1 MKAMRRLRSAGLA
14 MIVLVTMSG
23 GAFCADWAQFRGPNR
38 DGKSQESGLLEEWP
52 EGGPEQLWSTDDL
65 GFGFASAAVADGT
78 IYTTGLEDK
87 TGYIYALN
95 LDGELKWKQAYGKA
109 WTGSH
114 SGTRTT
120 PTVYKGKLYIMSG
133 HGKAACFD
141 AGTGRRIW
149 SVDTQEKFGARNIN
163 WGITECP
170 LITGDKV
177 IFTPGGEEVG
187 VVALDPDTGETIWV
201 CEGIK
206 DKSGYC
212 SPITIERGGKTII
225 LQLMATTVVGIEAD
239 TGRLLWRVKRK
250 PEPPYGIQAVLPV
263 YEDGMFYI
271 TTGDGGERGQMF
283 RISEDGTEIE
293 RGWSDTELDTLHG
306 GLVLHNGHIYGAS
319 HKNNAG
325 KWLCM
330 SLRTG
335 EVKAMID
342 GVGRG
347 SVVFA
352 DGLLYCYGHKGTVGL
367 IKPHPG
373 DYRMISSFK
382 ITKGRGPHWAHA
394 SISDGR
400 LYLRHGKY
408 MFAYDISAE

>member
-1 MKAMRRLRSAGLA
+1 MKTVSELRCAVLTMIAVLA
-14 MIVLVTMSG
+14 VSG
-23 GAFCADWAQFRGPNR
+23 GVLRADWAQFRGPNR
-38 DGKSQESGLLEEWP
+38 DGKSQESGLLKKWP
-52 EGGPEQLWSTDDL
+52 QGGPKRLWSTDKL
-65 GFGFASAAVADGT
+65 GFGFASAAVTGDM
-78 IYTTGLEDK
+78 IYTTGMEEK

-95 LDGELKWKQAYGKA
+95 LDGELKWKKAYGKA
-109 WTGSH
+109 WAGAH
-114 SGTRTT
+114 PGTRTT

-141 AGTGRRIW
+141 AKTGREIW
-149 SVDTQEKFGARNIN
+149 SVDTQKKFGARNIN

-177 IFTPGGEEVG
+177 IFTPGGEKAG
-187 VVALDPDTGETIWV
+187 VVALDPATGDTIWV
-201 CEGIK
+201 CEDIK

-225 LQLMATTVVGIEAD
+225 LQLMATMVVGIEAD
-239 TGRLLWRVKRK
+239 SGRLLWRVKRD

-263 YEDGMFYI
+263 YEDGMFYV

-283 RISEDGTEIE
+283 RLSKDGTKVT
-293 RGWSDTELDTLHG
+293 RGWSDSELDTLHG
-306 GLVLHNGHIYGAS
+306 GLILHEGHIYGAS
-319 HKNNAG
+319 HENNPN
-325 KWLCM
+325 KWLCLD
-330 SLRTG
+330 LRTG
-335 EVKAMID
+335 DVEAMID

-352 DGLLYCYGHKGTVGL
+352 DGLLYCYGHKGKVGL
-367 IKPHPG
+367 MKPDPQ
-373 DYRMISSFK
+373 DFRLISSFR
-382 ITKGRGPHWAHA
+382 ITKGRGPHWPHP

-408 MFAYDISAE
+408 MFAYDISAR